1 MPINVSSKT
10 KSDPVPAGTHH
21 AVCYGVIAVGT
32 QPSEKFTARQK
43 IIVCFEIP
51 SERITIKDQDLP
63 RGISKRYTL
72 SLNEKSNLRKDL
84 QSWRGKPFTPA
95 ELDGFDVS
103 KVIGSNCLISVL
115 HSDRAGAVYAD
126 ISGISALPRQ
136 MASVR
141 PENQPLYFNLIEA
154 IDLAKKTG
162 NTEINWPSELPP
174 WVHKVC
180 EGANEYTAFK
190 GGGESADGPAA
201 LPIGKLIDAQ
211 DLGSEGTEEQVPF

>member
-32 QPSEKFTARQK
+32 QPSEKFTPRPK

-84 QSWRGKPFTPA
+84 QSWRGKPFTPT

-190 GGGESADGPAA
+190 GGESDAPSA

>member
-1 MPINVSSKT
+1 MPINVSNKT

-21 AVCYGVIAVGT
+21 AVCYGIIAVGT
-32 QPSEKFTARQK
+32 QPSEKFTPRQK

-51 SERITIKDQDLP
+51 AERITIKDQDLP

-72 SLNEKSNLRKDL
+72 SLNEKSSLRKDL
-84 QSWRGKPFTPA
+84 QSWRGKPFTQE
-95 ELDGFDVS
+95 ELNGFDVS

-162 NTEINWPSELPP
+162 NTDVNWPSELPA
-174 WVHKVC
+174 WVQKIC
-180 EGANEYTAFK
+180 SQADEYLAFR
-190 GGGESADGPAA
+190 GGESADSPAA
-201 LPIGKLIDAQ
+201 KTIGKLIETQ
-211 DLGSEGTEEQVPF
+211 DLAAEGDSENVPF

>member
-32 QPSEKFTARQK
+32 QPSEKFTPRPK

-84 QSWRGKPFTPA
+84 QSWRGKPFTPT

-103 KVIGSNCLISVL
+103 KVIGSNCLITVL

-126 ISGISALPRQ
+126 ITSISALPRQ

-162 NTEINWPSELPP
+162 NTEVNWPSELPP

-180 EGANEYTAFK
+180 EGAIEYTAFK
-190 GGGESADGPAA
+190 GGESADAPAA

>member
-1 MPINVSSKT
+1 MPINVSNKT

-21 AVCYGVIAVGT
+21 AVCYGIIAVGT
-32 QPSEKFTARQK
+32 QPSEKFTPRQK

-51 SERITIKDQDLP
+51 AERITIKDQDLP

-72 SLNEKSNLRKDL
+72 SLNEKSSLRKDL
-84 QSWRGKPFTPA
+84 QSWRGKPFTQE
-95 ELDGFDVS
+95 ELNGFDVS

-115 HSDRAGAVYAD
+115 HSDRAGAIYAD

-162 NTEINWPSELPP
+162 NTDVNWPSELPA
-174 WVHKVC
+174 WVQKIC
-180 EGANEYTAFK
+180 SQADEYLAFR
-190 GGGESADGPAA
+190 GGESAESPAA
-201 LPIGKLIDAQ
+201 KTIGKLMETQ
-211 DLGSEGTEEQVPF
+211 DLAAEGDSESVPF

>member
-32 QPSEKFTARQK
+32 QPSEKFTARPK

-84 QSWRGKPFTPA
+84 QSWRGKPFTPT

-162 NTEINWPSELPP
+162 NTEVNWPSELPP

-190 GGGESADGPAA
+190 GAESADAPAA

>member
-1 MPINVSSKT
+1 MPINVSNKT

-21 AVCYGVIAVGT
+21 AVCYGIIAVGT
-32 QPSEKFTARQK
+32 QPSEKFTPRQK
-43 IIVCFEIP
+43 IVVCFEIP

-72 SLNEKSNLRKDL
+72 SLNEKSSLRKDL
-84 QSWRGKPFTPA
+84 QSWRGKPFTQE
-95 ELDGFDVS
+95 ELNGFDVS

-115 HSDRAGAVYAD
+115 HADRAGAIYAD

-141 PENQPLYFNLIEA
+141 PENTPLYFNLLES

-162 NTEINWPSELPP
+162 NTDVNWPSELPA
-174 WVHKVC
+174 WVQKIC
-180 EGANEYTAFK
+180 SQADEYLAFR
-190 GGGESADGPAA
+190 GGESADSPAA
-201 LPIGKLIDAQ
+201 KTIGKLMETQ
-211 DLGSEGTEEQVPF
+211 DLAAEGDTESVPF

>member
-1 MPINVSSKT
+1 MPINVSNKT

-21 AVCYGVIAVGT
+21 AVCYGIIAVGT
-32 QPSEKFTARQK
+32 QPSEKFTPRQK

-72 SLNEKSNLRKDL
+72 SLNEKSSLRKDL
-84 QSWRGKPFTPA
+84 QSWRGKPFTQE
-95 ELDGFDVS
+95 ELNGFDVS

-141 PENQPLYFNLIEA
+141 PENTPLYFNLLES

-162 NTEINWPSELPP
+162 NTDVNWPSELPA
-174 WVHKVC
+174 WVQKIC
-180 EGANEYTAFK
+180 SQADEYLAFR
-190 GGGESADGPAA
+190 GGESADSPAA
-201 LPIGKLIDAQ
+201 KTIGKLMETQ
-211 DLGSEGTEEQVPF
+211 DLAAEGDSENVPF

>member
-1 MPINVSSKT
+1 MPINVSNKT

-21 AVCYGVIAVGT
+21 AVCYGIIAVGT
-32 QPSEKFTARQK
+32 QPSEKFTPRQK

-51 SERITIKDQDLP
+51 AERITIKDQDLP

-72 SLNEKSNLRKDL
+72 SLNEKSSLRKDL
-84 QSWRGKPFTPA
+84 QSWRGKPFTQE
-95 ELDGFDVS
+95 ELNGFDVS

-115 HSDRAGAVYAD
+115 HADRAGAIYAD

-141 PENQPLYFNLIEA
+141 PENTSLYFNLLES

-162 NTEINWPSELPP
+162 NADVNWPSELPA
-174 WVHKVC
+174 WVQKIC
-180 EGANEYTAFK
+180 SQADEYLAFR
-190 GGGESADGPAA
+190 GGESADSPAA
-201 LPIGKLIDAQ
+201 KTIGKLMETQ
-211 DLGSEGTEEQVPF
+211 DLAAEGDTESVPF

>member
-32 QPSEKFTARQK
+32 QPSEKFTPRQK
-43 IIVCFEIP
+43 IIVCFELP

-84 QSWRGKPFTPA
+84 QSWRGKPFTPT

-103 KVIGSNCLISVL
+103 KVIGSNCQISVL

-126 ISGISALPRQ
+126 ITSISALPRQ

-162 NTEINWPSELPP
+162 NTEVNWPSELPP

-180 EGANEYTAFK
+180 EEANEYTAFK
-190 GGGESADGPAA
+190 GAESADAPAA
-201 LPIGKLIDAQ
+201 LPTGKVIDAQ
-211 DLGSEGTEEQVPF
+211 DLSEGTEEQVPF

>member
-1 MPINVSSKT
+1 MPINVSNKT

-21 AVCYGVIAVGT
+21 AVCYGIIAVGT
-32 QPSEKFTARQK
+32 QPSEKFTPRQK

-72 SLNEKSNLRKDL
+72 SLNEKSSLRKDL
-84 QSWRGKPFTPA
+84 QSWRGKPFTQE
-95 ELDGFDVS
+95 ELNGFDVS

-115 HSDRAGAVYAD
+115 HSDRAGAIYAD

-141 PENQPLYFNLIEA
+141 PENTPLYFNLLES

-162 NTEINWPSELPP
+162 NTDVNWPSELPA
-174 WVHKVC
+174 WVQKIC
-180 EGANEYTAFK
+180 SQADEYLAFR
-190 GGGESADGPAA
+190 GGESADSPAA
-201 LPIGKLIDAQ
+201 KTIGKLIETQ
-211 DLGSEGTEEQVPF
+211 DLAAEGDTENVPF

>member
-1 MPINVSSKT
+1 MPINVSNKT

-21 AVCYGVIAVGT
+21 AVCYGIIAVGT
-32 QPSEKFTARQK
+32 QPSEKFTPRQK
-43 IIVCFEIP
+43 IVVCFEIP

-72 SLNEKSNLRKDL
+72 SLNEKSSLRKDL
-84 QSWRGKPFTPA
+84 QSWRGKPFTQE
-95 ELDGFDVS
+95 ELNGFDVS

-141 PENQPLYFNLIEA
+141 PENTPLYFNLLES

-162 NTEINWPSELPP
+162 NTDVNWPSELPA
-174 WVHKVC
+174 WVQKIC
-180 EGANEYTAFK
+180 SQADEYLAFR
-190 GGGESADGPAA
+190 GGESADSPAA
-201 LPIGKLIDAQ
+201 KTIGKLMETQ
-211 DLGSEGTEEQVPF
+211 DLAAEGDSENVPF

>member
-1 MPINVSSKT
+1 MPINVSNKT

-21 AVCYGVIAVGT
+21 AVCYGIIAVGT
-32 QPSEKFTARQK
+32 QPSEKFTPRQK
-43 IIVCFEIP
+43 IVVCFEIP

-72 SLNEKSNLRKDL
+72 SLNEKSSLRKDL
-84 QSWRGKPFTPA
+84 QSWRGKPFTQE
-95 ELDGFDVS
+95 ELNGFDVS

-115 HSDRAGAVYAD
+115 HSDRAGAIYAD

-141 PENQPLYFNLIEA
+141 PENQPLYFNLLES

-162 NTEINWPSELPP
+162 NTDVNWPSELPA
-174 WVHKVC
+174 WVQKIC
-180 EGANEYTAFK
+180 SQADEYLAFR
-190 GGGESADGPAA
+190 GGESAESPAA
-201 LPIGKLIDAQ
+201 KTIGKLIETQ
-211 DLGSEGTEEQVPF
+211 DLAAEGESESVPF

>member
-1 MPINVSSKT
+1 MPINVSNKT

-21 AVCYGVIAVGT
+21 AVCYGIIAVGT
-32 QPSEKFTARQK
+32 QPSEKFTPRQK
-43 IIVCFEIP
+43 IVVCFEIP

-72 SLNEKSNLRKDL
+72 SLNEKSSLRKDL
-84 QSWRGKPFTPA
+84 QSWRGKPFTQE
-95 ELDGFDVS
+95 ELNGFDVS

-115 HSDRAGAVYAD
+115 HSDRAGAIYAD

-141 PENQPLYFNLIEA
+141 PENQPLYFNLLES

-162 NTEINWPSELPP
+162 NTDVNWPSELPA
-174 WVHKVC
+174 WVQKIC
-180 EGANEYTAFK
+180 SQADEYLAFR
-190 GGGESADGPAA
+190 GGESADSPAA
-201 LPIGKLIDAQ
+201 KTIGKLMETQ
-211 DLGSEGTEEQVPF
+211 DLAAEGDSESVPF

>member
-1 MPINVSSKT
+1 MPINVSNKT

-21 AVCYGVIAVGT
+21 AVCYGIIAVGT
-32 QPSEKFTARQK
+32 QPSEKFTPRQK
-43 IIVCFEIP
+43 IVVCFEIP

-72 SLNEKSNLRKDL
+72 SLNEKSSLRKDL
-84 QSWRGKPFTPA
+84 QSWRGKPFTQE
-95 ELDGFDVS
+95 ELNGFDVS

-115 HSDRAGAVYAD
+115 HSDRAGAIYAD

-141 PENQPLYFNLIEA
+141 PENTPLYFNLLES

-162 NTEINWPSELPP
+162 NTDVNWPSELPA
-174 WVHKVC
+174 WVQKIC
-180 EGANEYTAFK
+180 SQADEYLAFRV
-190 GGGESADGPAA
+190 GESAESPAA
-201 LPIGKLIDAQ
+201 KTIGKLIETQ
-211 DLGSEGTEEQVPF
+211 DLAAEGDSESVPF

>member
-32 QPSEKFTARQK
+32 QPSEKFTPRPK

-51 SERITIKDQDLP
+51 AERITIKDQDLP

-84 QSWRGKPFTPA
+84 QSWRGKPFTPT

-103 KVIGSNCLISVL
+103 KVIGSNCLITVL

-126 ISGISALPRQ
+126 ITSISALPRQ

-162 NTEINWPSELPP
+162 NTEVNWPSELPP

-190 GGGESADGPAA
+190 GGESADVSAA

>member
-1 MPINVSSKT
+1 MPINVSNKT

-21 AVCYGVIAVGT
+21 AVCYGIIAVGT
-32 QPSEKFTARQK
+32 QPSEKFTPRQK

-72 SLNEKSNLRKDL
+72 SLNEKSSLRKDL
-84 QSWRGKPFTPA
+84 QSWRGKPFTQE
-95 ELDGFDVS
+95 ELNGFDVS

-141 PENQPLYFNLIEA
+141 PENTPLYFNLLES

-162 NTEINWPSELPP
+162 NTDVNWPSELPA
-174 WVHKVC
+174 WVQKIC
-180 EGANEYTAFK
+180 SQADEYLAFR
-190 GGGESADGPAA
+190 GGESAESPAA
-201 LPIGKLIDAQ
+201 KTIGKLMETQ
-211 DLGSEGTEEQVPF
+211 DLAAEGDSESVPF

>member
-1 MPINVSSKT
+1 MPINVSNKT

-21 AVCYGVIAVGT
+21 AVCYGIIAVGT
-32 QPSEKFTARQK
+32 QPSEKFTPRQK
-43 IIVCFEIP
+43 IVVCFEIP

-72 SLNEKSNLRKDL
+72 SLNEKSSLRKDL
-84 QSWRGKPFTPA
+84 QSWRGKPFTQE
-95 ELDGFDVS
+95 ELNGFDVS

-141 PENQPLYFNLIEA
+141 PENTPLYFNLLES

-162 NTEINWPSELPP
+162 NTDVNWPSELPA
-174 WVHKVC
+174 WVQKIC
-180 EGANEYTAFK
+180 SQADEYLAFR
-190 GGGESADGPAA
+190 GGESADSPAA
-201 LPIGKLIDAQ
+201 KTIGKLMETQ
-211 DLGSEGTEEQVPF
+211 DLAAEGDSESVPF

>member
-32 QPSEKFTARQK
+32 QPSEKFTARPK

-51 SERITIKDQDLP
+51 AERITIKDQDLP

-84 QSWRGKPFTPA
+84 QSWRGKPFTPT

-162 NTEINWPSELPP
+162 NTEVNWPSELPP

-190 GGGESADGPAA
+190 GAESADASAA

>member
-1 MPINVSSKT
+1 MPINVSNKT

-32 QPSEKFTARQK
+32 QPSEKFTPRQK
-43 IIVCFEIP
+43 IIISFEIP
-51 SERITIKDQDLP
+51 AERITIKDQDLP

-72 SLNEKSNLRKDL
+72 SLNEKSSLRKDL
-84 QSWRGKPFTPA
+84 QSWRGKPFTQE
-95 ELDGFDVS
+95 ELNGFDVS

-115 HSDRAGAVYAD
+115 HADRAGAIYAD

-141 PENQPLYFNLIEA
+141 PENTPIYFNLLES

-162 NTEINWPSELPP
+162 NSDVNWPSDLPP
-174 WVHKVC
+174 WVQKVC
-180 EGANEYTAFK
+180 SQADEYLAFR
-190 GGGESADGPAA
+190 GGESAASPAA
-201 LPIGKLIDAQ
+201 KSISKLIEVQ
-211 DLGSEGTEEQVPF
+211 DLSAEGAHDEVPF

>member
-1 MPINVSSKT
+1 MPINVSNKT

-21 AVCYGVIAVGT
+21 AVCYGIIAVGT
-32 QPSEKFTARQK
+32 QPSEKFTPRQK

-72 SLNEKSNLRKDL
+72 SLNEKSSLRKDL
-84 QSWRGKPFTPA
+84 QSWRGKPFTQE
-95 ELDGFDVS
+95 ELNGFDVS

-115 HSDRAGAVYAD
+115 HSDRAGAIYAD

-141 PENQPLYFNLIEA
+141 PENTPLYFNLLES

-162 NTEINWPSELPP
+162 NTDVNWPSELPA
-174 WVHKVC
+174 WVQKIC
-180 EGANEYTAFK
+180 SQADEYLAFR
-190 GGGESADGPAA
+190 GGESADSPAA
-201 LPIGKLIDAQ
+201 KTIGKLIETQ
-211 DLGSEGTEEQVPF
+211 DLAAEGDSESVPF

>member
-1 MPINVSSKT
+1 MPINVSNKT

-21 AVCYGVIAVGT
+21 AVCYGIIAVGT
-32 QPSEKFTARQK
+32 QPSEKFTPRQK
-43 IIVCFEIP
+43 IVVCFEIP

-72 SLNEKSNLRKDL
+72 SLNEKSSLRKDL
-84 QSWRGKPFTPA
+84 QSWRGKPFTQE
-95 ELDGFDVS
+95 ELNGFDVS

-141 PENQPLYFNLIEA
+141 PENTPLYFNLLES

-162 NTEINWPSELPP
+162 NTDVNWPSELPA
-174 WVHKVC
+174 WVQKIC
-180 EGANEYTAFK
+180 SQADEYLAFR
-190 GGGESADGPAA
+190 GGESADSPAA
-201 LPIGKLIDAQ
+201 KTIGKLMETQ
-211 DLGSEGTEEQVPF
+211 DLAAEGDTENVPF

>member
-1 MPINVSSKT
+1 MPINVSNKT

-21 AVCYGVIAVGT
+21 AVCYGIIAVGT
-32 QPSEKFTARQK
+32 QPSEKFTPRQK

-51 SERITIKDQDLP
+51 AERITIKDKDLP

-84 QSWRGKPFTPA
+84 QSWRGKPFTPT

-190 GGGESADGPAA
+190 GGGESEDASVAF
-201 LPIGKLIDAQ
+201 PIGNLIDAQ
-211 DLGSEGTEEQVPF
+211 DLASEGESENVLF

>member
-1 MPINVSSKT
+1 MPINVSNKT

-32 QPSEKFTARQK
+32 QPSEKFTPRQK
-43 IIVCFEIP
+43 IVVCFEIP

-72 SLNEKSNLRKDL
+72 SLNEKSSLRKDL
-84 QSWRGKPFTPA
+84 QSWRGKPFTQE
-95 ELDGFDVS
+95 ELNGFDVS

-141 PENQPLYFNLIEA
+141 PENTPLYFNLLES

-162 NTEINWPSELPP
+162 NTDVNWPSELPA
-174 WVHKVC
+174 WVQKIC
-180 EGANEYTAFK
+180 SQADEYLAFR
-190 GGGESADGPAA
+190 GGESADSPAA
-201 LPIGKLIDAQ
+201 KTIGKLMETQ
-211 DLGSEGTEEQVPF
+211 DLAAEGDTENVPF

>member
-32 QPSEKFTARQK
+32 QPSEKFTARPK

-84 QSWRGKPFTPA
+84 QSWRGKPFTPT

-162 NTEINWPSELPP
+162 NTEVNWPSELPP

-190 GGGESADGPAA
+190 GAESADAPAA
-201 LPIGKLIDAQ
+201 LSIGKVIDAQ

>member
-1 MPINVSSKT
+1 MPINVSNKT

-21 AVCYGVIAVGT
+21 AVCYGIIAVGT
-32 QPSEKFTARQK
+32 QPSEKFTPRQK
-43 IIVCFEIP
+43 IVVCFEIP

-72 SLNEKSNLRKDL
+72 SLNEKSSLRKDL
-84 QSWRGKPFTPA
+84 QSWRGKPFTQE
-95 ELDGFDVS
+95 ELNGFDVS

-115 HSDRAGAVYAD
+115 HSDRAGSVYAD

-141 PENQPLYFNLIEA
+141 PENTPLYFNLLES

-162 NTEINWPSELPP
+162 NTDVNWPSELPA
-174 WVHKVC
+174 WLQKIC
-180 EGANEYTAFK
+180 SQADEYLAFR
-190 GGGESADGPAA
+190 GGESAESPAA
-201 LPIGKLIDAQ
+201 KTIGKLMETQ
-211 DLGSEGTEEQVPF
+211 DLAAEGDSEIVPF

>member
-1 MPINVSSKT
+1 MPINVSNKT

-21 AVCYGVIAVGT
+21 AVCYGIIAVGT
-32 QPSEKFTARQK
+32 QPSEKFTPKQK
-43 IIVCFEIP
+43 IVVCFEIP

-72 SLNEKSNLRKDL
+72 SLNEKSSLRKDL
-84 QSWRGKPFTPA
+84 QSWRGKPFTQE
-95 ELDGFDVS
+95 ELNGFDVS

-115 HSDRAGAVYAD
+115 HSDRAGAIYAD

-141 PENQPLYFNLIEA
+141 PENTPLYFNLLES

-162 NTEINWPSELPP
+162 NTDVNWPSELPA
-174 WVHKVC
+174 WVQKIC
-180 EGANEYTAFK
+180 SQADEYLAFR
-190 GGGESADGPAA
+190 GGESADSPAA
-201 LPIGKLIDAQ
+201 KTIGKLMETQ
-211 DLGSEGTEEQVPF
+211 DLAAEGDTENVPF

>member
-1 MPINVSSKT
+1 MPINVSNKT

-21 AVCYGVIAVGT
+21 AVCYGIIAVGT
-32 QPSEKFTARQK
+32 QPSEKFTPRQK

-72 SLNEKSNLRKDL
+72 SLNEKSSLRKDL
-84 QSWRGKPFTPA
+84 QSWRGKPFVQE
-95 ELDGFDVS
+95 ELNGFDVS

-141 PENQPLYFNLIEA
+141 PENTPLYFNLLES

-162 NTEINWPSELPP
+162 NTDVNWPSELPA
-174 WVHKVC
+174 WVQKIC
-180 EGANEYTAFK
+180 SQADEYLAFR
-190 GGGESADGPAA
+190 GGESADSPAA
-201 LPIGKLIDAQ
+201 KTIGKLIETQ
-211 DLGSEGTEEQVPF
+211 DLAAEGESKSVPF

>member
-1 MPINVSSKT
+1 MPINVSNKT

-21 AVCYGVIAVGT
+21 AVCYGIIAVGT
-32 QPSEKFTARQK
+32 QPSEKFTPRQK
-43 IIVCFEIP
+43 IVVCFEIP

-72 SLNEKSNLRKDL
+72 SLNEKSSLRKDL
-84 QSWRGKPFTPA
+84 QSWRGKPFTQE
-95 ELDGFDVS
+95 ELNGFDVS

-141 PENQPLYFNLIEA
+141 PENTPLYFNLLES

-162 NTEINWPSELPP
+162 NTDVNWPSELPA
-174 WVHKVC
+174 WVQKIC
-180 EGANEYTAFK
+180 SQADEYLAFRGA
-190 GGGESADGPAA
+190 ESADSPAA
-201 LPIGKLIDAQ
+201 KTIGKLIETQ
-211 DLGSEGTEEQVPF
+211 DLAAEGDSESVPF

>member
-1 MPINVSSKT
+1 MPINVSNKT

-51 SERITIKDQDLP
+51 AERITIKDQDLP

-72 SLNEKSNLRKDL
+72 SLNEKSSLRKDL
-84 QSWRGKPFTPA
+84 QSWRGKPFTQE
-95 ELDGFDVS
+95 ELNGFDVS

-115 HSDRAGAVYAD
+115 HSDRAGAIYAD

-162 NTEINWPSELPP
+162 NTEVNWPSELPP

-190 GGGESADGPAA
+190 GAESADAPSA

>member
-32 QPSEKFTARQK
+32 QPSEKFTPRPK

-84 QSWRGKPFTPA
+84 QSWRGKPFTPT

-162 NTEINWPSELPP
+162 NTEVNWPSELPP

-180 EGANEYTAFK
+180 SQANEYTAFK
-190 GGGESADGPAA
+190 GAESADAPEA

>member
-1 MPINVSSKT
+1 MPINVSNKT

-21 AVCYGVIAVGT
+21 AVCYGIIAVGT
-32 QPSEKFTARQK
+32 QPSEKFTPRQK
-43 IIVCFEIP
+43 IVVCFEIP

-72 SLNEKSNLRKDL
+72 SLNEKSSLRKDL
-84 QSWRGKPFTPA
+84 QSWRGKPFTQE
-95 ELDGFDVS
+95 ELNGFDVS

-141 PENQPLYFNLIEA
+141 PENQPLYFNLLES

-162 NTEINWPSELPP
+162 NTDVNWPSELPA
-174 WVHKVC
+174 WVQKIC
-180 EGANEYTAFK
+180 SQADEYLAFR
-190 GGGESADGPAA
+190 GGESAESPAA
-201 LPIGKLIDAQ
+201 KTIGKLMETQ
-211 DLGSEGTEEQVPF
+211 DLAAEGDSESVPF

>member
-1 MPINVSSKT
+1 MPINVSNKT

-21 AVCYGVIAVGT
+21 AVCYGIIAVGT
-32 QPSEKFTARQK
+32 QPSEKFTPRQK
-43 IIVCFEIP
+43 IVVCFEIP

-72 SLNEKSNLRKDL
+72 SLNEKSSLRKDL
-84 QSWRGKPFTPA
+84 QSWRGKPFTQE
-95 ELDGFDVS
+95 ELNGFDVS

-141 PENQPLYFNLIEA
+141 PENTPLYFNLLES

-162 NTEINWPSELPP
+162 NTDVNWPSELPA
-174 WVHKVC
+174 WVQKIC
-180 EGANEYTAFK
+180 SQADEYLAFR
-190 GGGESADGPAA
+190 GGESAESPAA
-201 LPIGKLIDAQ
+201 KTIGKLMETQ
-211 DLGSEGTEEQVPF
+211 DLAAEGESESVPF

>member
-1 MPINVSSKT
+1 MPINVSNKT

-21 AVCYGVIAVGT
+21 AVCYGIIAVGT
-32 QPSEKFTARQK
+32 QPSEKFTPRQK

-51 SERITIKDQDLP
+51 AERITIKDQDLP

-72 SLNEKSNLRKDL
+72 SLNEKSSLRKDL
-84 QSWRGKPFTPA
+84 QSWRGKPFTQE
-95 ELDGFDVS
+95 ELNGFDVS

-141 PENQPLYFNLIEA
+141 PENTPLYFNLLES

-162 NTEINWPSELPP
+162 NTDVNWPSELPA
-174 WVHKVC
+174 WVQKIC
-180 EGANEYTAFK
+180 SQADEYLAFR
-190 GGGESADGPAA
+190 GGESADSPAA
-201 LPIGKLIDAQ
+201 KTIGKLMETQ
-211 DLGSEGTEEQVPF
+211 DLAAEGDSESVPF

>member
-1 MPINVSSKT
+1 MPINVSNKT

-21 AVCYGVIAVGT
+21 AVCYGIIAVGT
-32 QPSEKFTARQK
+32 QPSEKFTPRQK

-51 SERITIKDQDLP
+51 AERITIKDQDLP

-72 SLNEKSNLRKDL
+72 SLNEKSSLRKDL
-84 QSWRGKPFTPA
+84 QSWRGKPFTQE
-95 ELDGFDVS
+95 ELNGFDVS

-162 NTEINWPSELPP
+162 NTDVNWPSELPA
-174 WVHKVC
+174 WVQKIC
-180 EGANEYTAFK
+180 SQADEYLAFR
-190 GGGESADGPAA
+190 GGESAESPAA
-201 LPIGKLIDAQ
+201 KTIGKLMETQ
-211 DLGSEGTEEQVPF
+211 DLAAEGDSESVPF

>member
-1 MPINVSSKT
+1 MPINVSNKT

-21 AVCYGVIAVGT
+21 AVCYGIIAVGT
-32 QPSEKFTARQK
+32 QPSEKFTPRQK
-43 IIVCFEIP
+43 IVVCFEIP

-72 SLNEKSNLRKDL
+72 SLNEKSSLRKDL
-84 QSWRGKPFTPA
+84 QSWRGKPFTQE
-95 ELDGFDVS
+95 ELNGFDVS

-141 PENQPLYFNLIEA
+141 PENTPLYFNLLES

-162 NTEINWPSELPP
+162 NTDVNWPSELPA
-174 WVHKVC
+174 WVQKIC
-180 EGANEYTAFK
+180 SQADEYLAFR
-190 GGGESADGPAA
+190 GGESAESPAA
-201 LPIGKLIDAQ
+201 KTIE
-211 DLGSEGTEEQVPF
+211 SESVPF

>member
-1 MPINVSSKT
+1 MPINVSNKT

-21 AVCYGVIAVGT
+21 AVCYGIIAVGT
-32 QPSEKFTARQK
+32 QPSEKFTPRQK
-43 IIVCFEIP
+43 IVVCFEIP

-63 RGISKRYTL
+63 RGISKRNTL
-72 SLNEKSNLRKDL
+72 SLNEKSSLRKDL
-84 QSWRGKPFTPA
+84 QSWRGKPFTQE
-95 ELDGFDVS
+95 ELNGFDVS

-115 HSDRAGAVYAD
+115 HSDRAGAIYAD

-162 NTEINWPSELPP
+162 NTDVNWPSELPA
-174 WVHKVC
+174 WVQKIC
-180 EGANEYTAFK
+180 SQADEYLAFR
-190 GGGESADGPAA
+190 GGESADSPAA
-201 LPIGKLIDAQ
+201 KPIGKLMETQ

>member
-1 MPINVSSKT
+1 MPINVSNKT

-21 AVCYGVIAVGT
+21 AVCYGIIAVGT
-32 QPSEKFTARQK
+32 QPSEKFTPRQK
-43 IIVCFEIP
+43 IVVCFEIP

-72 SLNEKSNLRKDL
+72 SLNEKSSLRKDL
-84 QSWRGKPFTPA
+84 QSWRGKPFTQE
-95 ELDGFDVS
+95 ELNGFDVS

-115 HSDRAGAVYAD
+115 HSDRAGAIYAD

-141 PENQPLYFNLIEA
+141 PENTPLYFNLLES

-162 NTEINWPSELPP
+162 NTDVNWPSELPA
-174 WVHKVC
+174 WVQKIC
-180 EGANEYTAFK
+180 SQADEYLAFR
-190 GGGESADGPAA
+190 GGESAESPAA
-201 LPIGKLIDAQ
+201 KTIGKLMETQ
-211 DLGSEGTEEQVPF
+211 DLAAEGDGESVPF

>member
-1 MPINVSSKT
+1 MPINVSNKT

-21 AVCYGVIAVGT
+21 AVCYGIIAVGT
-32 QPSEKFTARQK
+32 QPSEKFTPRQK
-43 IIVCFEIP
+43 IVVCFEIP

-72 SLNEKSNLRKDL
+72 SLNEKSILRKDL
-84 QSWRGKPFTPA
+84 QSWRGKPFTQE
-95 ELDGFDVS
+95 ELNGFDVS

-141 PENQPLYFNLIEA
+141 PENTPLYFNLLES

-162 NTEINWPSELPP
+162 NTDVNWPSELPA
-174 WVHKVC
+174 WVQKIC
-180 EGANEYTAFK
+180 SQADEYLAFR
-190 GGGESADGPAA
+190 GGESADSPAA
-201 LPIGKLIDAQ
+201 KTIGKLMETQ
-211 DLGSEGTEEQVPF
+211 DLAAEGDSENVPF